1 MKRSFLYIS
10 RNMSNT
16 LRKEHDI
23 KVSNDVEHTVGGCLR
38 AGGNWCNDVFDN
50 SITVKQYLESDLCVG
65 TARIV
70 DNHLYFT
77 NEELSMRDDG

>member
-23 KVSNDVEHTVGGCLR
+23 KVSNDVEHTVGLR
-38 AGGNWCNDVFDN
+38 AGCNWCNDVFDN

-70 DNHLYFT
+70 DNLLYFT
-77 NEELSMRDDG
+77 NEELLMRDDG